1 MRRTLLFL
9 LLATGLPA
17 QQPKQLRLH
26 TDPPEVQ
33 VYLVGTSKSGLI
45 SRPVSRSI
53 VEIPDGDFRMV
64 FRADGYTDK
73 EEKFDRFQF
82 QAGLNDWPKDRLL
95 VLQPKS
101 ATATLSQTYR
111 LHRSATL
118 ALGGI
123 LVFLSTAIAIF
134 SWRHLRN
141 QRRQKR
147 ILALGGDPREA
158 PIGPFIP
165 LKVLGRGGCG
175 EVFLAVRETDLF
187 HAIPQRF
194 AVKVIHR
201 SLLEEG
207 EGQETSQDSKESFY
221 KRFRREGKTLEK
233 LDHPNIV
240 KLLDYDLD
248 ATKPYLA
255 LEFIDGEDFKK
266 LLCRYPQG
274 MPSQLALELII
285 PICDALAYGHSQAEP
300 IVHRDIKPA
309 NLMVTQEGVVKVM
322 DYGLAHV
329 SSETRLTGGNFIGT
343 AQYSPV
349 EAFQSMPTPATD
361 QYAVGLV
368 LYEMLLGRPANQN
381 DDNMMAANTAIT
393 GRLPKLSQEAPGLGE
408 LAKVVERM
416 YDHSPERRFPT
427 MRAAISALQ
436 ATHQK
441 ADSKFPGPSSD
452 PHATTSARQ

>member
-17 QQPKQLRLH
+17 QQPKQIRLH

-33 VYLVGTSKSGLI
+33 VYLVGTSKDGLI
-45 SRPVSRSI
+45 PCPVSRSV
-53 VEIPDGDFRMV
+53 VEIPDGDFRLV

-101 ATATLSQTYR
+101 ASATLSQTYR

-118 ALGGI
+118 ALGAT

-158 PIGPFIP
+158 PIGPFVP
-165 LKVLGRGGCG
+165 LRVVGGGGCG
-175 EVFLAVRETDLF
+175 QVLLAVRDKELF
-187 HAIPQRF
+187 HASPQRF
-194 AVKVIHR
+194 AVKVIHQ
-201 SLLEEG
+201 SLLEEDK
-207 EGQETSQDSKESFY
+207 EQETSQASKESFF

-240 KLLDYDLD
+240 KLLEYDLD
-248 ATKPYLA
+248 ATKPYLV
-255 LEFIDGEDFKK
+255 LEFIDGEDFHK
-266 LLCRYPQG
+266 LLRRYPQG
-274 MPSQLALELII
+274 MPPQLALELIL
-285 PICDALAYGHSQAEP
+285 PICDALAYTHGQKEP

-309 NLMVTQEGVVKVM
+309 NLMVTREGVVKVT
-322 DYGLAHV
+322 DYGLAYV

-343 AQYSPV
+343 AQYAPV

-368 LYEMLLGRPANQN
+368 LYEMLLGRPANPN
-381 DDNMMAANTAIT
+381 DDGRMAANTAIT
-393 GRLPKLSQEAPGLGE
+393 GRLPKLSREAPDLGE

-416 YDHSPERRFPT
+416 YEHLPEKRFPT
-427 MRAAISALQ
+427 MRAAILALQ
-436 ATHQK
+436 ATQIK
-441 ADSKFPGPSSD
+441 GSKSPGPPSD
-452 PHATTSARQ
+452 PPATTSARQ